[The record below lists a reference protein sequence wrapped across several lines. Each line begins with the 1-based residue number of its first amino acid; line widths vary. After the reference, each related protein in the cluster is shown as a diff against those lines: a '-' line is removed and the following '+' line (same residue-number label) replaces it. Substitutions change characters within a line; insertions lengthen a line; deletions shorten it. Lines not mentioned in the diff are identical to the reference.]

1 MNSVVSKFLD
11 VQEFILSHPYTFGT
25 LAAGAGALTVV
36 YAVSSWCLRR
46 RKCESNACLDDKV
59 VIITGANTGIGYETA
74 LNLATRNARVILA
87 CRNVAKGETAAAEV
101 RKKTGNGNVV
111 FRHLDLASI
120 RSIRRFAAEILEEE
134 TKIDILVNN
143 AGLIESDF
151 LKTEDGFEMI
161 FGVNHLGHFHL
172 TNLLINRL
180 KESPAA
186 RIVVVSA
193 YMQGYKES
201 FDFDLVN
208 RSTLRRTGL
217 VRVSYAQS
225 KLANWLFTKALA
237 RRLEGGRVTV
247 NALHPGFINTEMSDD
262 IANIMPIWIRVSFLD
277 FRALIKIWKSPGQ
290 IIFTN
295 IVRSVTIWPMG
306 THIQ

>member
-1 MNSVVSKFLD
+1 MNSVISKFLD
-11 VQEFILSHPYTFGT
+11 IQEFILSHPYTFGT
-25 LAAGAGALTVV
+25 LSAGAGTLTVV
-36 YAVSSWCLRR
+36 YAVSSWFLRR
-46 RKCESNACLDDKV
+46 RKCESNAHLDDKV

-74 LNLATRNARVILA
+74 LDLATRNARVILA
-87 CRNVAKGETAAAEV
+87 CRNAAKGETAAADV

-120 RSIRRFAAEILEEE
+120 RSIRHFASEILEEE
-134 TKIDILVNN
+134 PKIDILVNN
-143 AGLIESDF
+143 AGLVESDF

-193 YMQGYKES
+193 YMQGYRER
-201 FDFDLVN
+201 FDFELVN

-217 VRVSYAQS
+217 VRVSYLQS
-225 KLANWLFTKALA
+225 KLAIWLFTKALSK
-237 RRLEGGRVTV
+237 RLEGTHVTI

-262 IANIMPIWIRVSFLD
+262 IANTMPIWIRVSFMY
-277 FRALIKIWKSPGQ
+277 
-290 IIFTN
+290 FTRLVCFCLV
-295 IVRSVTIWPMG
+295 IATLTLCEPIR
-306 THIQ
+306 